1 MIQEVID
8 HINLAEQLKLELGD
22 EQEISLVTFGKEKP
36 ITLKTPTTKINLPL
50 KDGTQLLLTVNVVP
64 KITGGIQRMPIDTK
78 IFENHLWKDLQLA
91 DSLPTQTEKTQI
103 DLLLGNDYYLDII
116 EPVRM
121 ELKPGL
127 FLLGSKL
134 GWILTGRTQVDVSAS
149 DTMMP
154 ALLVHTYS
162 ESKILQPNCFS
173 LPDSS
178 MPTTPSLED
187 FWSLEKI
194 GITDT
199 YLESD
204 DMKAM
209 QDLSNSIKYEDS
221 RYWVT
226 WPWKET
232 EIYLPENFELAKGR
246 LKSLVHKLQRNPELL
261 RKYDDIIRDQTERN
275 VIEKV
280 EEETSESRKHY
291 IPHHAVVTPS
301 KTTTKVRVVYDASA
315 RTQKDNPSLN
325 DCLYRGPVI
334 LENLCG
340 LLMRF
345 RFNEVAILADIK
357 KAFLQVGLQARDRDV
372 TRFLWLKDITDQ
384 NIKGNVQ
391 IYRFCR
397 VPFGVVSSPFLLAG
411 TIQHHLQNESNSI
424 AEKIKDSLYVDN
436 VITGT
441 QDVSQALQFYS
452 ESKRVFTKASMNLRE
467 WTSNSE
473 DFMCNIPQEDR
484 ATGRIV
490 KVLGMIWHVVE
501 DILKTRSEID
511 ITNPASKRDVL
522 RAISSIYDPLG
533 LFIVATVEAKLFV
546 QTLWMDNLDWDD
558 SLSSERQM
566 KWENIAKELQFI
578 EMMKVPR
585 HIPVSEQDHK
595 ELVCFTDA
603 SESVYA
609 AVVYILT
616 FSKGICANLIFSKLR
631 LAPMKKLSIPR
642 LELLGVLIGVRCLS
656 FVESELKQHIHRK
669 ILYTDSQCVLKW
681 LTSTKSLSVFVT
693 NRLKEIKAADIHF
706 RYVASA
712 DNPADIATRGITPEN
727 LQNFSLWWKGPD
739 WLTTAPETWPTWNVD
754 EVNRKVIEA
763 IESEYKDNKV
773 MYEAGLTATDKNITS
788 PPLGIDDAKFSSLK
802 RLIRVTAWC
811 LRFVTRLR
819 KQGKDTGPLN
829 AKELSKAKVMW
840 ELFVQERGFSE
851 TIVAL
856 KCQKPSN
863 LAQQLGLLVD
873 DNGILRCK
881 GRLTHAGID
890 EDARLP
896 KLLPNK
902 DNYTRLVIHDTH
914 KRLFHAGVS
923 HTLAQVRSEY
933 WILKGRA
940 SVKEVLKGCRTCRK
954 WEGGPYKMPSMPPLP
969 SQRVTQ
975 SHPFTHTGLD
985 YFGPLYIR
993 DNSGSRKVWVCL
1005 FTCLVVRAVHL
1016 ELIRDMT
1023 SEQFLL
1029 CMRRFIARHGTPHSF
1044 ISDNASQFK
1053 LAKNVITKAWIEVEK
1068 DTEVQDYVS
1077 QKGIEW
1083 HFIKEMS
1090 PWMGGCYERMV
1101 GLAKRALRKTL
1112 GALSLTHDQLQTV
1125 LMEIASVINSRPLIY
1140 VTDDLNSNNTLLTLA
1155 HFLTMNTSTGIPESG
1170 DVTDPEYLQKMSSTQ
1185 RLLDAW
1191 KLV

>member
-1 MIQEVID
+1 M
-8 HINLAEQLKLELGD
+8 
-22 EQEISLVTFGKEKP
+22 
-36 ITLKTPTTKINLPL
+36 
-50 KDGTQLLLTVNVVP
+50 
-64 KITGGIQRMPIDTK
+64 
-78 IFENHLWKDLQLA
+78 
-91 DSLPTQTEKTQI
+91 
-103 DLLLGNDYYLDII
+103 
-116 EPVRM
+116 
-121 ELKPGL
+121 
-127 FLLGSKL
+127 
-134 GWILTGRTQVDVSAS
+134 
-149 DTMMP
+149 
-154 ALLVHTYS
+154 
-162 ESKILQPNCFS
+162 
-173 LPDSS
+173 
-178 MPTTPSLED
+178 
-187 FWSLEKI
+187 
-194 GITDT
+194 
-199 YLESD
+199 
-204 DMKAM
+204 
-209 QDLSNSIKYEDS
+209 
-221 RYWVT
+221 
-226 WPWKET
+226 
-232 EIYLPENFELAKGR
+232 
-246 LKSLVHKLQRNPELL
+246 
-261 RKYDDIIRDQTERN
+261 
-275 VIEKV
+275 
-280 EEETSESRKHY
+280 
-291 IPHHAVVTPS
+291 
-301 KTTTKVRVVYDASA
+301 
-315 RTQKDNPSLN
+315 
-325 DCLYRGPVI
+325 
-334 LENLCG
+334 
-340 LLMRF
+340 
-345 RFNEVAILADIK
+345 
-357 KAFLQVGLQARDRDV
+357 
-372 TRFLWLKDITDQ
+372 
-384 NIKGNVQ
+384 
-391 IYRFCR
+391 
-397 VPFGVVSSPFLLAG
+397 
-411 TIQHHLQNESNSI
+411 
-424 AEKIKDSLYVDN
+424 
-436 VITGT
+436 
-441 QDVSQALQFYS
+441 
-452 ESKRVFTKASMNLRE
+452 FTKASMNLRE

-533 LFIVATVEAKLFV
+533 LFIPATVEAKLFV

-739 WLTTAPETWPTWNVD
+739 WLMTAPETWPTWNVD

-863 LAQQLGLLVD
+863 LAQQLGLQVD

-1029 CMRRFIARHGTPHSF
+1029 CMRRFIAQHGTPHSF

-1140 VTDDLNSNNTLLTLA
+1140 VTDDLNSNNTLLTPA

-1170 DVTDPEYLQKMSSTQ
+1170 DVTDPQYLQKMSSTQ

-1191 KLV
+1191 KTGVKHVDRFWTIWRKEYLLSLRERTEKHLSSPRVQSHCSPSVGDVVIIHENLPRGSWKLGKIQELINSQDGKTRAARVLCKKKTLVRPLNLLYPLECSESDTDNDSKEENPDSLRDGVDRPPKRKAAIRAREWLKKTLKD